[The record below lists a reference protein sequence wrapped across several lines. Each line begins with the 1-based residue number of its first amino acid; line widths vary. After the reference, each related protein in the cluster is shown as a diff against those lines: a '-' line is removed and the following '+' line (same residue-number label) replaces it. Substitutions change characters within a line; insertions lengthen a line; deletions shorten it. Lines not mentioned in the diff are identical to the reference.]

1 MTDREVSGGFHEVY
15 NDFWLRYR
23 DRQPKEDTPEWERM
37 HTQAVVLK
45 RKYPLLEETI
55 NRMVT
60 EIMERA
66 RGRGR
71 KEKDFH
77 RPPE

>member
-1 MTDREVSGGFHEVY
+1 MTDQEVAGGFRRCTTISGFDIGTGSREKP
-15 NDFWLRYR
+15 L
-23 DRQPKEDTPEWERM
+23 EWERI

-45 RKYPLLEETI
+45 RKYPLLEEAI

-60 EIMERA
+60 EIIERA

-77 RPPE
+77 RPPR